1 MLSRFRRIA
10 APCAVIALASCARSG
25 DPIRRDVEALRAE
38 LSAVRQQN
46 EELSRRVDRLTSR
59 LEVAAAKP
67 PRSDEPVNAPAV
79 AAPLVPPDLAVV
91 RVAPPRAGRLPPPV
105 PTAVPIGDPDP
116 AQLDALTQGAGRG
129 IAAEAEGEL
138 AAARRRTG
146 VDRAH
151 ALESFVARYPRHP
164 SADNALVEAA
174 SDYAAAGRTE
184 ASCELARR
192 VPADYPAGD
201 SVSAALELA
210 ARCERS
216 RP

>member
-1 MLSRFRRIA
+1 VLSRFHRIA
-10 APCAVIALASCARSG
+10 APCAVIALASCAGGG
-25 DPIRRDVEALRAE
+25 DPLRRDVENLRAE
-38 LSAVRQQN
+38 LSSVRQQN
-46 EELSRRVDRLTSR
+46 EELARRVDRLGSR
-59 LEVAAAKP
+59 LDSAAKL
-67 PRSDEPVNAPAV
+67 PRAAGPVSAPAE
-79 AAPLVPPDLAVV
+79 AAPLVPADLAVV
-91 RVAPPRAGRLPPPV
+91 RVAPPRAGRAPPPV

-116 AQLDALTQGAGRG
+116 AQLDALAQGAGHG

-138 AAARRRTG
+138 AAARRKTG

-174 SDYAAAGRTE
+174 RDYAAAGRAE

-192 VPADYPAGD
+192 VPVDYPAGD
-201 SVSAALELA
+201 AVSAAQELA